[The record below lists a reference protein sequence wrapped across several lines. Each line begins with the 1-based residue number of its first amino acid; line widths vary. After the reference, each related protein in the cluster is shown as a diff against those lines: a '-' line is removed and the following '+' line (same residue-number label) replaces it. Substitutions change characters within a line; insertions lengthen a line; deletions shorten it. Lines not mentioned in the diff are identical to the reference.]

1 MERRMGLAGVAGG
14 MVLAVGAVATQV
26 AQAST
31 TVSDQAWSYPWS
43 SGTSIA
49 TSAVWAAAQA
59 LLVIGLL
66 GLRRS
71 GAAGSSRAAGAGLW
85 LALAGTA
92 LILAGHLGSIPV
104 ADQTVDDT
112 GVQLVGGLFG
122 LGTILTAA
130 GLLLAGRATLRA
142 GRWHGWRRLTPLVT
156 GVSALAL
163 IGLQFTKVLPTA
175 VAVYALCFVA
185 IGLALSTR
193 SAPAADTDSAMAQV
207 QGA

>member
-1 MERRMGLAGVAGG
+1 MAHTAREGAGMERRMGLAGVAGG
-14 MVLAVGAVATQV
+14 TVLAVGAVAAQV

-49 TSAVWAAAQA
+49 VSAVWGAADA
-59 LLVIGLL
+59 LLVVGLL

-92 LILAGHLGSIPV
+92 LILAGNLGSIPV
-104 ADQTVDDT
+104 ADQTGDDP
-112 GVQLVGGLFG
+112 GPQLVGGLFG

-142 GRWHGWRRLTPLVT
+142 GRWHGWRRLTPLAT
-156 GVSALAL
+156 GVSALVL
-163 IGLQFTKVLPTA
+163 IGLQFTKLLPTA
-175 VAVYALCFVA
+175 VAVHALCFVA

-193 SAPAADTDSAMAQV
+193 S
-207 QGA
+207 